1 LQQKPLTGIRVLEI
15 GGYIALP
22 YGTSFLCALGA
33 EVVKIEKPGDGDD
46 FRRRANDR
54 SPFFIQYNA
63 GKRSVSVDLKQPA
76 GVALVKAL
84 VPRFDVVLE
93 NLRPGKLA
101 ALGLGPQDCAALR
114 PDIIYGSVNGYGNG
128 GPLAARPA
136 YDTIGQAFGG
146 IYSLLGEP
154 GSAQLSGTIFADL
167 ITGLVAATGVLAALV
182 GRGTFGTGQL
192 VETSIM
198 EAVSTLT
205 IDAMTQY
212 FETGTDPSRQSRH
225 PQAQNFCL
233 ETSSGH
239 SIAVHLSSSEKF
251 WSRFC
256 EVLNRRDLTVD
267 PRFTTYSAREV
278 NYFELAPIV
287 EAAFRTKPASEWE
300 KLLTEFDVPFA
311 PVLTMS
317 SYAAHPQVQWLDLI
331 EPPQDNGV
339 SLLRPPWRFGGDRP
353 DRGGVTP
360 RVGQDTRQ
368 IAAEVYDEAQIEEL
382 LASKVLFADS

>member
-1 LQQKPLTGIRVLEI
+1 MEQKPLTGIRVLEI
-15 GGYIALP
+15 GGYISLP
-22 YGTSFLCALGA
+22 YGTSLLSALGA
-33 EVVKIEKPGDGDD
+33 EVVKVEKPGDGDD
-46 FRRRANDR
+46 FRRKANDR

-63 GKRSVSVDLKQPA
+63 GKRSLSVDLKHPA

-114 PDIIYGSVNGYGNG
+114 PDIIYGSVNGFGDG
-128 GPLAARPA
+128 GPLRDRPA

-167 ITGLVAATGVLAALV
+167 ITGLVSAAGVLAALV

-198 EAVSTLT
+198 EAISTLT
-205 IDAMTQY
+205 VDAMTQY
-212 FETGTDPSRQSRH
+212 FETGVDPSRQSRH

-233 ETSSGH
+233 ETASGH
-239 SIAVHLSSSEKF
+239 NIAVHLSSSEKF
-251 WSRFC
+251 WQSLC
-256 EVLNRRDLTVD
+256 EALNRRDLAED
-267 PRFTTYSAREV
+267 PRFSTYSVREA
-278 NYFELAPIV
+278 NYFQLVPII
-287 EAAFRTKPASEWE
+287 EAEFRTKPASEWE
-300 KLLTEFDVPFA
+300 KLLTDFDVPFA

-353 DRGGVTP
+353 DRGGAAP
-360 RVGQDTRQ
+360 RVGQHTRE
-368 IAAEVYDEAQIEEL
+368 IAAEVYDGAQIEEL
-382 LASKVLFADS
+382 LASNVISADS